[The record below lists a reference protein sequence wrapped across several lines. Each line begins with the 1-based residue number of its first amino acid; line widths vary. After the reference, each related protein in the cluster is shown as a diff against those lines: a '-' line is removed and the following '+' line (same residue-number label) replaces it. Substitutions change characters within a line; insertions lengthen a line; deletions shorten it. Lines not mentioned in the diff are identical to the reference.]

1 MDHVVDLSPCISFG
15 IEQNGLR
22 GGREAARNVLPIE
35 PVVPVIQF
43 LFGDGEV
50 GCPQK
55 MATMFLFELAE
66 HLWLYSGDHVRSSG
80 TREGKKQKLR
90 KLLVQPGQ
98 CNHQHFL
105 ATLAWNVFG
114 FGLWGISH

>member
-1 MDHVVDLSPCISFG
+1 
-15 IEQNGLR
+15 
-22 GGREAARNVLPIE
+22 
-35 PVVPVIQF
+35 
-43 LFGDGEV
+43 
-50 GCPQK
+50 

-105 ATLAWNVFG
+105 AILAWNVFG
-114 FGLWGISH
+114 FGLWGISN